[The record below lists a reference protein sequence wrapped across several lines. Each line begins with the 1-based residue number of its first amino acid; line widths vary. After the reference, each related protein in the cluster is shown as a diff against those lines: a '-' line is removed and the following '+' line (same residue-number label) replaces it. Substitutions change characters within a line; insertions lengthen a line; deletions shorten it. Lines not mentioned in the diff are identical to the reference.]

1 MKRKYSLLLT
11 IVASFC
17 AALLFSC
24 EHYNYWQVDIDVAL
38 GPPTLVHTV
47 DKRHTSLNFTIKP
60 SFSLP
65 VHKNY
70 TWELQKVLQSTWV
83 SQLQLFVSDIGSLSS
98 SSRMFVNLI
107 ASNFGQ
113 KHLVLNWLITAQLMA
128 KEPLE
133 NILVIS
139 IDSALNQLLE
149 NHGIPS
155 IHVPPH
161 TILKSVP
168 TKCDQGFPLQ
178 IVRLTVMRL
187 LCHWGVDVAH
197 YDSEAVILRNPH
209 KLYNRHPDA
218 DILGGYAEFPLHH
231 FEMWQAALCVGSWM
245 VRSTPAT
252 GTQLSHSNRLAT
264 CNDLLLG
271 KVRVVT
277 IRQLTEHFCGFWT

>member
-1 MKRKYSLLLT
+1 MLLT

-65 VHKNY
+65 VHKNC

-107 ASNFGQ
+107 ASNFAK
-113 KHLVLNWLITAQLMA
+113 KHSVLNWFITAQLTA

-139 IDSALNQLLE
+139 IDNTLLE
-149 NHGIPS
+149 NHGTPS
-155 IHVPPH
+155 IHIPPH
-161 TILKSVP
+161 TILKSILKEFDP
-168 TKCDQGFPLQ
+168 GFPLQ
-178 IVRLTVMRL
+178 MVRLTVMRL
-187 LCHWGVDVAH
+187 LCHWGIDIAH
-197 YDSEAVILRNPH
+197 YGPEAVILRNPH

-218 DILGGYAEFPLHH
+218 DVLGSRQQYECVSGTLSQQFWLQQSHLVIL
-231 FEMWQAALCVGSWM
+231 CR
-245 VRSTPAT
+245 VRSIS
-252 GTQLSHSNRLAT
+252 GVSSLNSVISIVSYVNSVSISSVS
-264 CNDLLLG
+264 C
-271 KVRVVT
+271 VSSVSRVSSVSSVSS
-277 IRQLTEHFCGFWT
+277 ISI

>member
-1 MKRKYSLLLT
+1 MKWKNSFLLT
-11 IVASFC
+11 IVGSFC

-24 EHYNYWQVDIDVAL
+24 EHYKYWHVYVDIAL
-38 GPPTLVHTV
+38 GPLILVHTV

-107 ASNFGQ
+107 ASNFAK
-113 KHLVLNWLITAQLMA
+113 KHSVLNWFITAQLTA

-139 IDSALNQLLE
+139 VDNTLNQLLE
-149 NHGIPS
+149 NHGTPS
-155 IHVPPH
+155 IHIPPH
-161 TILKSVP
+161 TILKSILKEFDP
-168 TKCDQGFPLQ
+168 GFPLQ
-178 IVRLTVMRL
+178 MVRLTVMRL
-187 LCHWGVDVAH
+187 LCHWGIDIAH
-197 YDSEAVILRNPH
+197 YGPEAVILRNPH

-218 DILGGYAEFPLHH
+218 DVLGGYMHMLSFHLTILKCGKQH
-231 FEMWQAALCVGSWM
+231 FVWGPEWLGAHWQQVYNYLCSTQIAL
-245 VRSTPAT
+245 A
-252 GTQLSHSNRLAT
+252 N
-264 CNDLLLG
+264 
-271 KVRVVT
+271 
-277 IRQLTEHFCGFWT
+277 

>member
-1 MKRKYSLLLT
+1 MLLT

-155 IHVPPH
+155 IHVPIPDD
-161 TILKSVP
+161 TLKLVYS
-168 TKCDQGFPLQ
+168 
-178 IVRLTVMRL
+178 
-187 LCHWGVDVAH
+187 
-197 YDSEAVILRNPH
+197 
-209 KLYNRHPDA
+209 
-218 DILGGYAEFPLHH
+218 GYL
-231 FEMWQAALCVGSWM
+231 
-245 VRSTPAT
+245 
-252 GTQLSHSNRLAT
+252 
-264 CNDLLLG
+264 
-271 KVRVVT
+271 VRVDISQNEYLGIFLLPLINT
-277 IRQLTEHFCGFWT
+277 LSRIR